1 MGCTLKIVAAS
12 AKLRALQE
20 PEKVK
25 EFNKAMT
32 KSELNAEE
40 NAARQKE
47 NYVKELE
54 EKYDE
59 ILKKFLAKEE
69 RNKKNIKKENI

>member
-40 NAARQKE
+40 NAAR
-47 NYVKELE
+47 
-54 EKYDE
+54 
-59 ILKKFLAKEE
+59 
-69 RNKKNIKKENI
+69 